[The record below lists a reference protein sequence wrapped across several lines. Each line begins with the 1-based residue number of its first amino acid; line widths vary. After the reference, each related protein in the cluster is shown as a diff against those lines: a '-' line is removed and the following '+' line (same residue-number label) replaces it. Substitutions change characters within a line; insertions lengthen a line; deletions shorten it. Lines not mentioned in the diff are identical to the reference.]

1 MSLQNPVFIP
11 GPTNIPEVIRKACDM
26 PTMDHRSQAFAPIL
40 SAALAGCRGVM
51 KAERAE
57 VFIFPATGTGGW
69 ETAISNTLSAGDTV
83 LAARNGMFS
92 DRWIKMCRRF
102 GLEVILVDVTWGEG
116 IPLPRFAELLHED
129 KARRIK
135 AVLATHNETATG
147 VVSDIA
153 GLRRVMDAASHD
165 ALLLV
170 DGVSSIGSMPFEF
183 DAWRVDV
190 AVTGSQKGFMLP
202 PGLAITAFS
211 EKAVAASRNAKLPRN
226 FFNIDDMRATNAA
239 SGYPYTPLVG
249 LLNGLALSSRM
260 LLDEGLDNVF
270 ARHARIA
277 SGVRAAV
284 AAWGLS
290 PCAASPELYSNSVT
304 AIRTPGGFDAARIVT
319 HAAERYG
326 MAFGAGLGDV
336 AGQVFRIGHLG
347 MLTDAMALS
356 GLAVAEMCMADL
368 GLDIRLG
375 AGVAAAQALY
385 RHGGAQMKEA
395 AD

>member
-26 PTMDHRSQAFAPIL
+26 PTMDHRSPAFAPIL
-40 SAALAGCRGVM
+40 KAALAGCRGVM
-51 KAERAE
+51 KAERGE
-57 VFIFPATGTGGW
+57 IFIFPSTGTGGW

-102 GLEVILVDVTWGEG
+102 GLEVIQIDVTWGEG

-129 KARRIK
+129 KAGRIK

-153 GLRRVMDAASHD
+153 GLRRVVDEASHD

-183 DAWRVDV
+183 DDWRVDV

-211 EKAVAASRNAKLPRN
+211 EKALAASGDAKLPRN
-226 FFNIDDMRATNAA
+226 FFNIDDMQATNVAN
-239 SGYPYTPLVG
+239 GYPYTPLVG

-277 SGVRAAV
+277 NGVRAAV
-284 AAWGLS
+284 AAWGLA
-290 PCAASPELYSNSVT
+290 PCAAAPELYSNSVT
-304 AIRTPGGFDAARIVT
+304 AIRVPHGFDPARIVT

-385 RHGGAQMKEA
+385 RHGGEQMKAA

>member
-1 MSLQNPVFIP
+1 
-11 GPTNIPEVIRKACDM
+11 
-26 PTMDHRSQAFAPIL
+26 
-40 SAALAGCRGVM
+40 
-51 KAERAE
+51 
-57 VFIFPATGTGGW
+57 
-69 ETAISNTLSAGDTV
+69 
-83 LAARNGMFS
+83 
-92 DRWIKMCRRF
+92 
-102 GLEVILVDVTWGEG
+102 
-116 IPLPRFAELLHED
+116 
-129 KARRIK
+129 
-135 AVLATHNETATG
+135 
-147 VVSDIA
+147 
-153 GLRRVMDAASHD
+153 
-165 ALLLV
+165 
-170 DGVSSIGSMPFEF
+170 
-183 DAWRVDV
+183 
-190 AVTGSQKGFMLP
+190 MLP

-211 EKAVAASRNAKLPRN
+211 DKALAASRDAKLPRN
-226 FFNIDDMRATNAA
+226 FFNIDDMQATNVAN
-239 SGYPYTPLVG
+239 GYPYTPLVG

-277 SGVRAAV
+277 NGVRAAV
-284 AAWGLS
+284 AAWGLA
-290 PCAASPELYSNSVT
+290 PCAAAPELYSNSVT
-304 AIRTPGGFDAARIVT
+304 AIRVPHGFDPARIVT

-385 RHGGAQMKEA
+385 RHGGEQMKAA

>member
-26 PTMDHRSQAFAPIL
+26 PTVDHLSPAFAPIL
-40 SAALAGCRGVM
+40 KAALAGCRGVM
-51 KAERAE
+51 KAERGE
-57 VFIFPATGTGGW
+57 IFIFPSTGTGGW

-102 GLEVILVDVTWGEG
+102 GLEVIQIDVTWGEG

-129 KARRIK
+129 KAGRIK

-153 GLRRVMDAASHD
+153 GLRRVVDEASHD

-183 DAWRVDV
+183 DDWRVDV

-211 EKAVAASRNAKLPRN
+211 EKALAASRDAKLPRN
-226 FFNIDDMRATNAA
+226 FFNIDDMRATNVAN
-239 SGYPYTPLVG
+239 GYPYTPLVG

-277 SGVRAAV
+277 NGVRAAV
-284 AAWGLS
+284 AAWGLA
-290 PCAASPELYSNSVT
+290 PCAAASELYSNSVT
-304 AIRTPGGFDAARIVT
+304 AIRVPHGFDPARIVT

-385 RHGGAQMKEA
+385 RHGCEQMKAA